1 MRGEVGEK
9 AEFMGKGVFM
19 GKKMRNFCFIFMFLP
34 LLFISCATAMK
45 MDKNMPPDYSPN
57 YNTSSAKMDFI
68 GFKSPPPLSFTEAV
82 IEWGS
87 ISNTTPIKAFPDKLQ
102 AANIADNK
110 KDFYFG
116 VYSLQEIQEFKTDKR
131 YLTFVEVT
139 ESKLLYADHP
149 PIPVLGYIGA
159 GAMGI
164 GGSLVWLYPG
174 LGGAFLVGG
183 GLSTLLGFTIPK
195 GSCDMIVSG
204 AYRIFVYDKQEKR
217 IAYASPDTIKIYEKD
232 HYVGLYGELDEIGK
246 MEVNTYYSQIVT
258 NAILRAYSETVLP
271 WVNQYDSNH

>member
-1 MRGEVGEK
+1 
-9 AEFMGKGVFM
+9 M
-19 GKKMRNFCFIFMFLP
+19 GKKCKKFSVLLFMLLP

-45 MDKNMPPDYSPN
+45 MDKNMPSDYNLN

-68 GFKSPPPLSFTEAV
+68 GFKAPPPLSSTTAV
-82 IEWGS
+82 IEWGN
-87 ISNTTPIKAFPDKLQ
+87 ISNRTPIRDIPNKLQ
-102 AANIADNK
+102 ASNIADNK
-110 KDFYFG
+110 RDFYFG

-139 ESKLLYADHP
+139 ESQLLYADHP
-149 PIPVLGYIGA
+149 PVPVLGYIGA
-159 GAMGI
+159 GAMGV
-164 GGSLVWLYPG
+164 GGSLVWLYPSF
-174 LGGAFLVGG
+174 GGVLLAGG
-183 GLSTLLGFTIPK
+183 GLATLLGFTIPK
-195 GSCDMIVSG
+195 GSCDIIATG

-232 HYVGLYGELDEIGK
+232 HYVGLYEELDEIGK
-246 MEVNTYYSQIVT
+246 IEVDTYYSKIVA